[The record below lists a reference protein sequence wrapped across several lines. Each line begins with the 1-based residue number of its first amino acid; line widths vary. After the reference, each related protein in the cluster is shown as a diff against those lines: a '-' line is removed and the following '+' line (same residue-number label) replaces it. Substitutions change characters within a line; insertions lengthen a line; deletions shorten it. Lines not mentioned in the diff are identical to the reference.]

1 MDSLVLV
8 MMIKFGGIVFSLI
21 EMIVLGIV
29 TGSWWWLMLIGAW
42 GGGGW

>member
-21 EMIVLGIV
+21 EMIVLGII
-29 TGSWWWLMLIGAW
+29 TGSWWWLMLICAW